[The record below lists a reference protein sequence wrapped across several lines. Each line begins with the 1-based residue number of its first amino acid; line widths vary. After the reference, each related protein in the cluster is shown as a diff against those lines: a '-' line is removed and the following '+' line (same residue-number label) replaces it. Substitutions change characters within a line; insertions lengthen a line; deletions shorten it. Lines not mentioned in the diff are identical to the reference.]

1 MKNMKKAAAPD
12 SGQIHFLPFLLC
24 SSLAV
29 FYSLCRMILNGGL
42 LR

>member
-29 FYSLCRMILNGGL
+29 FYSLGRMIRDSLL